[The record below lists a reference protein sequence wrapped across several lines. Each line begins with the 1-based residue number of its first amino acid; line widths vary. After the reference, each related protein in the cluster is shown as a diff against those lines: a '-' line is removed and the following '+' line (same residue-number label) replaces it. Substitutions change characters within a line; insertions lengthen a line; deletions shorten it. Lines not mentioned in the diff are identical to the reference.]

1 MILDCL
7 HWLLQSCCDCGH
19 VSQIKEGR
27 FHFPST
33 LENQQLNQILLLISA
48 FHLNRFAHLLRG
60 LIWRSLDYPSNH
72 WCALPGNWRRARK
85 SHAPCDWLLGIAVCE
100 TEPNRPWASLRMDHL
115 QLAAVFLC
123 WYVLV
128 PESYLKKG
136 SCIVFTLHSLRN
148 QPFKVQCLI
157 QETKF
162 ELYKE
167 AIVTINLL

>member
-1 MILDCL
+1 MIAFSSVLLEWWKEFSTSSSYNPHDPGKMILDCL

-33 LENQQLNQILLLISA
+33 LVNQQLNQILLLISA

-100 TEPNRPWASLRMDHL
+100 TQPNRPWASLSQVWVGLSHWGWIICSWPQCSSAGM
-115 QLAAVFLC
+115 FLC
-123 WYVLV
+123 
-128 PESYLKKG
+128 
-136 SCIVFTLHSLRN
+136 LR
-148 QPFKVQCLI
+148 
-157 QETKF
+157 
-162 ELYKE
+162 
-167 AIVTINLL
+167 AI